1 MSLHMNPSASGKEMT
16 APLIDCDVAIVG
28 AGSAGL
34 PAYREILKAGLK
46 PLLIEGGPH
55 GTMCARVG
63 CMPSKL
69 LIAAAQSVADMRHA
83 DGFGIRL
90 AGPPRVD
97 GAAVMERVRRE
108 RDRFVGF
115 VVDDVQAMPPEHR
128 LDAPVEFLRDGVL
141 RAADGREVHARRVIL
156 ATGTRPNVPDLYRPL
171 GALAIVNDD
180 VFDWHDLPRSVLVV
194 GSGVIGV
201 ELGLA
206 LARLGVRVRVLN
218 RSDSFAHLTDPRV
231 RAAAVDLLAP
241 ELSLVRR
248 AQVETVRREGD
259 QAVVGWSVD
268 GGPVTVERFDRVLL
282 TAGRS
287 PALESL
293 RLERTT
299 MPLDERGRPRFDPAT
314 LQVQGQPVFLAGD
327 VTGRHAIQHEA
338 SDDGRLA
345 GRNAA
350 AWPDVRALPRRAP
363 MAVVFSDPQIMQV
376 GGGYA
381 ALDGLDE
388 IAVGEVDWTRQ
399 GRSRVMQRNQGLLHV
414 YMRKSDR
421 RFLGAEM
428 VGPDAE
434 HVAHLLAWALQM
446 EMTVPGMLALPF
458 YHPTI
463 EEGIRTALR
472 DAARQAG

>member
-1 MSLHMNPSASGKEMT
+1 MSKR
-16 APLIDCDVAIVG
+16 IDCDVAIVG

-34 PAYREILKAGLK
+34 PAYREVVKAGLK

-69 LIAAAQSVADMRHA
+69 LIAAAESAAAIRHA
-83 DGFGIRL
+83 PDFGIRV
-90 AGPPRVD
+90 P
-97 GAAVMERVRRE
+97 GAAVVDGVAVMDRVRRE

-128 LDAPVEFLRDGVL
+128 LDARVEFLRDGVL
-141 RAADGREVHARRVIL
+141 QSDQGHEIHAGRIIL
-156 ATGTRPNVPDLYRPL
+156 AIGTRPVVPQAYRTL
-171 GALAIVNDD
+171 GELAIVNDD
-180 VFDWHDLPRSVLVV
+180 VFDWKDLPRSVLLV

-206 LARLGVRVRVLN
+206 LARLGVRVRLLN
-218 RSDSFAHLTDPRV
+218 RSDSFAHLHDPAV
-231 RAAAVDLLAP
+231 RQTAVGVLGP
-241 ELSLVRR
+241 ELNLVQG
-248 AQVETVRREGD
+248 AHVTSVRREGD
-259 QAVVGWSVD
+259 QALVGWTLGD
-268 GGPVTVERFDRVLL
+268 GAEICERFDRVLL
-282 TAGRS
+282 TAGRR
-287 PALESL
+287 PDLDALH
-293 RLERTT
+293 LERTS
-299 MPLDERGRPRFDPAT
+299 MPLDERGLPAVDPGT
-314 LQVQGQPVFLAGD
+314 LQVRGQPVFLAGD

-363 MAVVFSDPQIMQV
+363 LAVVFSNPQIMQV
-376 GGGYA
+376 GGGFTA
-381 ALDGLDE
+381 FDPDTMAIG
-388 IAVGEVDWTRQ
+388 AVDWTRQ
-399 GRSRVMQRNQGLLHV
+399 GRSRVMLRNQGLLHV
-414 YMRKSDR
+414 YMRRSDQ
-421 RFLGAEM
+421 RFIGAEM

-446 EMTVPGMLALPF
+446 ELSVPDMLRLPF

-472 DAARQAG
+472 DAAGHAG

>member
-1 MSLHMNPSASGKEMT
+1 MNNRI
-16 APLIDCDVAIVG
+16 IDCDVAIVG

-34 PAYREILKAGLK
+34 PAYREVLKAGLK

-90 AGPPRVD
+90 DGPPRVD
-97 GAAVMERVRRE
+97 GAAVMDRVRRE

-115 VVDDVQAMPPEHR
+115 VVDDVRAMPPEHR

-141 RAADGREVHARRVIL
+141 RAGDGREVHARRVIL

-171 GALAIVNDD
+171 GDLAIVNDD
-180 VFDWHDLPRSVLVV
+180 VFDWRDLPRSVLVV

-218 RSDSFAHLTDPRV
+218 RSGSFAHLADPQV
-231 RAAAVDLLAP
+231 RAAAVALLAP
-241 ELSLVRR
+241 ELSLVQNARV
-248 AQVETVRREGD
+248 ASACREGD
-259 QAVVGWSVD
+259 QAVVGWSAD
-268 GGPVTVERFDRVLL
+268 GGPETVERFDRVLL

-287 PALESL
+287 PALDAL
-293 RLERTT
+293 RLERTS
-299 MPLDERGRPRFDPAT
+299 MPLDEGGGGGRPRFDPAT
-314 LQVQGQPVFLAGD
+314 LQVHGQPVFLAGD

-363 MAVVFSDPQIMQV
+363 LAVVFSDPQIMQV

-381 ALDGLDE
+381 ALDDPDAAA
-388 IAVGEVDWTRQ
+388 IGEVDWTRQ
-399 GRSRVMQRNQGLLHV
+399 GRSRVMQRNQGLLRV

-434 HVAHLLAWALQM
+434 HVGHLLAWALQM
-446 EMTVPGMLALPF
+446 GLTVPDMLNLPF

-472 DAARQAG
+472 DAARQTG

>member
-1 MSLHMNPSASGKEMT
+1 MSDRI
-16 APLIDCDVAIVG
+16 IDCDVAIVG

-34 PAYREILKAGLK
+34 PAYREVVKAGLK

-90 AGPPRVD
+90 DAPPRVD
-97 GAAVMERVRRE
+97 GAAVMDRVRRE

-115 VVDDVQAMPPEHR
+115 VVDDVEAMPPEHR
-128 LDAPVEFLRDGVL
+128 LDASVEFLRDGVL
-141 RAADGREVHARRVIL
+141 RAGDGREVHARRIVL

-171 GALAIVNDD
+171 GDLAIVNDD
-180 VFDWHDLPRSVLVV
+180 VFDWRDLPRSVLVV

-206 LARLGVRVRVLN
+206 LSRLGVRVRVLN
-218 RSDSFAHLTDPRV
+218 RSGSFAHLADPRV
-231 RAAAVDLLAP
+231 RAAAVALLSPA
-241 ELSLVRR
+241 LSLVQNARV
-248 AQVETVRREGD
+248 ASVRREGD

-268 GGPVTVERFDRVLL
+268 GGPESVERFDRVLL
-282 TAGRS
+282 TAGRD
-287 PALESL
+287 PVLEPL
-293 RLERTT
+293 RLERTS

-327 VTGRHAIQHEA
+327 ITGRHAIQHEA

-350 AWPDVRALPRRAP
+350 AWPDVRALPRRAS

-381 ALDGLDE
+381 ALGDPE
-388 IAVGEVDWTRQ
+388 AVAIGEVDWTRQ
-399 GRSRVMQRNQGLLHV
+399 GRSRVMLRNQGLLRV
-414 YMRKSDR
+414 YMRKADR

-434 HVAHLLAWALQM
+434 HVAHLLAWALQTGL
-446 EMTVPGMLALPF
+446 TVPDMLNLPF

-472 DAARQAG
+472 DAARQTS

>member
-1 MSLHMNPSASGKEMT
+1 MNNRI
-16 APLIDCDVAIVG
+16 IDCDVAIVG

-34 PAYREILKAGLK
+34 PAYREVLKAGLK

-90 AGPPRVD
+90 DGPPRVD
-97 GAAVMERVRRE
+97 GAAVMDRVRRE

-115 VVDDVQAMPPEHR
+115 VVDDVRAMPPEHR

-141 RAADGREVHARRVIL
+141 RAGDGREVHARRVIL

-171 GALAIVNDD
+171 GDLAIVNDD
-180 VFDWHDLPRSVLVV
+180 VFDWRDLPRSVLVV

-218 RSDSFAHLTDPRV
+218 RSGSFAHLADPQV
-231 RAAAVDLLAP
+231 RAAAVALLAP
-241 ELSLVRR
+241 ELSLVQNARV
-248 AQVETVRREGD
+248 ASACREGD
-259 QAVVGWSVD
+259 QAVVGWSAD
-268 GGPVTVERFDRVLL
+268 GGPETVERFDRVLL

-287 PALESL
+287 PALDAL
-293 RLERTT
+293 RLERTS
-299 MPLDERGRPRFDPAT
+299 MPLDERGT
-314 LQVQGQPVFLAGD
+314 LQVHGQPVFLAGD

-363 MAVVFSDPQIMQV
+363 LAVVFSDPQIMQV

-381 ALDGLDE
+381 ALDDPDAAA
-388 IAVGEVDWTRQ
+388 IGEVDWTRQ
-399 GRSRVMQRNQGLLHV
+399 GRSRVMQRNQGLLRV

-434 HVAHLLAWALQM
+434 HVGHLLAWALQM
-446 EMTVPGMLALPF
+446 GLTVPDMLNLPF

-472 DAARQAG
+472 DAARQTG

>member
-1 MSLHMNPSASGKEMT
+1 MSDRI
-16 APLIDCDVAIVG
+16 IDCDVAIVG

-34 PAYREILKAGLK
+34 PAYREVLKAGLK

-69 LIAAAQSVADMRHA
+69 LIAAAQAAADARHA

-90 AGPPRVD
+90 GGPPRVD
-97 GAAVMERVRRE
+97 GPAVMERVRRE
-108 RDRFVGF
+108 RDRFVSF
-115 VVDDVQAMPPEHR
+115 VVDDVEAMPPEHR

-141 RAADGREVHARRVIL
+141 RAADGREVHAERIIL
-156 ATGTRPNVPDLYRPL
+156 ATGTRPNVPEQYRPL
-171 GALAIVNDD
+171 GELAIVNDD
-180 VFDWHDLPRSVLVV
+180 VFDWRDLPRSVLVI

-218 RSDSFAHLTDPRV
+218 RSDSFVHLADPRV
-231 RAAAVDLLAP
+231 RAAALELLGP
-241 ELSLVRR
+241 ELALVQCARV
-248 AQVETVRREGD
+248 ATVRREGN

-268 GGPVTVERFDRVLL
+268 GGPETVERFDRVLL

-287 PALESL
+287 PALNAL
-293 RLERTT
+293 HLERTT

-314 LQVQGQPVFLAGD
+314 LQVHGQPVFLAGD
-327 VTGRHAIQHEA
+327 VTGHHAIQHEA

-350 AWPDVRALPRRAP
+350 AWPDVRALPRRAS

-381 ALDGLDE
+381 ALGDPE
-388 IAVGEVDWTRQ
+388 AVAIGEVDWTRQ
-399 GRSRVMQRNQGLLHV
+399 GRSRVMLRNRGLLRV

-428 VGPDAE
+428 IGPDAE

-446 EMTVPGMLALPF
+446 ELTVPDMLKLPF

-472 DAARQAG
+472 DAAR

>member
-1 MSLHMNPSASGKEMT
+1 MSDRI
-16 APLIDCDVAIVG
+16 IDCDVAIVG

-34 PAYREILKAGLK
+34 PAYREVVKAGLK

-90 AGPPRVD
+90 DAPPRVD
-97 GAAVMERVRRE
+97 GAAVMDRVRRE

-115 VVDDVQAMPPEHR
+115 VVDDVEAMPSEHR

-141 RAADGREVHARRVIL
+141 RAADGREVHARRIIL

-171 GALAIVNDD
+171 GDLAIVNDD
-180 VFDWHDLPRSVLVV
+180 VFDWRDLPRSVLVV

-218 RSDSFAHLTDPRV
+218 RSGSFAHLADSQV
-231 RAAAVDLLAP
+231 RAAAVALLAP
-241 ELSLVRR
+241 ALSLVQN
-248 AQVETVRREGD
+248 AQVASVRREGD
-259 QAVVGWSVD
+259 QAVVGWSAD
-268 GGPVTVERFDRVLL
+268 GGPETVERYDYVLL
-282 TAGRS
+282 TAGRD

-293 RLERTT
+293 HLERTT
-299 MPLDERGRPRFDPAT
+299 MPLDERGRPCFDPAT
-314 LQVQGQPVFLAGD
+314 LQVHGQPVFLAGD
-327 VTGRHAIQHEA
+327 ITGRHAIQHEA

-350 AWPDVRALPRRAP
+350 AWPNVRALPRRAS

-381 ALDGLDE
+381 AQGDPE
-388 IAVGEVDWTRQ
+388 AVAIGEVDWTRQ
-399 GRSRVMQRNQGLLHV
+399 GRSRVMLRNQGLLRV
-414 YMRKSDR
+414 YMRKADR

-434 HVAHLLAWALQM
+434 HVAHLLAWALQTGL
-446 EMTVPGMLALPF
+446 TVPDMLNLPF

-472 DAARQAG
+472 DAARQTA

>member
-1 MSLHMNPSASGKEMT
+1 MNNRI
-16 APLIDCDVAIVG
+16 IDCDVAIVG

-34 PAYREILKAGLK
+34 PAYREVLKAGLK

-90 AGPPRVD
+90 DGPPRVD
-97 GAAVMERVRRE
+97 GAAVMDRVRRE

-115 VVDDVQAMPPEHR
+115 VVDDVRAMPPEHR

-141 RAADGREVHARRVIL
+141 RAGDGREVHARRVIL

-171 GALAIVNDD
+171 GDLAIVNDD
-180 VFDWHDLPRSVLVV
+180 VFDWRDLPRSVLVV

-218 RSDSFAHLTDPRV
+218 RSGSFAHLADPQV
-231 RAAAVDLLAP
+231 RAAAVALLAP
-241 ELSLVRR
+241 ELSLVQNARV
-248 AQVETVRREGD
+248 ASACREGD
-259 QAVVGWSVD
+259 QAVVGWSAD
-268 GGPVTVERFDRVLL
+268 GGPETVERFDRVLL

-287 PALESL
+287 PALDAL
-293 RLERTT
+293 RLE
-299 MPLDERGRPRFDPAT
+299 RFDPAT
-314 LQVQGQPVFLAGD
+314 LQVHGQPVFLAGD

-363 MAVVFSDPQIMQV
+363 LAVVFSDPQIMQV

-381 ALDGLDE
+381 ALDDPDAAA
-388 IAVGEVDWTRQ
+388 IGEVDWTRQ
-399 GRSRVMQRNQGLLHV
+399 GRSRVMQRNQGLLRV

-434 HVAHLLAWALQM
+434 HVGHLLAWALQM
-446 EMTVPGMLALPF
+446 GLTVPDMLNLPF

-472 DAARQAG
+472 DAARQTG

>member
-1 MSLHMNPSASGKEMT
+1 MNEHI
-16 APLIDCDVAIVG
+16 IDCDVAIVG

-34 PAYREILKAGLK
+34 PAYREIVKAGLR

-90 AGPPRVD
+90 DGPPRVD
-97 GAAVMERVRRE
+97 GVAVMDRVRRE

-115 VVDDVQAMPPEHR
+115 VVDDVEAMPPEHR

-141 RAADGREVHARRVIL
+141 RAADGREVHARRIIL

-171 GALAIVNDD
+171 GDLAIVNDD
-180 VFDWHDLPRSVLVV
+180 VFDWRDLPHRVLVV

-218 RSDSFAHLTDPRV
+218 RSGSFAHLADPQV
-231 RAAAVDLLAP
+231 RAAAVALLAP
-241 ELSLVRR
+241 ELSLVQQAR
-248 AQVETVRREGD
+248 VTTVRREGD
-259 QAVVGWSVD
+259 QAVVGWSAD
-268 GGPVTVERFDRVLL
+268 GGPETVERFDYVLL
-282 TAGRS
+282 TAGRD

-293 RLERTT
+293 HLERTT

-314 LQVQGQPVFLAGD
+314 LQVHGQPVFLAGD
-327 VTGRHAIQHEA
+327 VTGRHAIQHGA

-363 MAVVFSDPQIMQV
+363 LAIVFSDPQIMQV
-376 GGGYA
+376 GSGHA
-381 ALDGLDE
+381 SLDDPD
-388 IAVGEVDWTRQ
+388 AVAMGEVDWTRQ
-399 GRSRVMQRNQGLLHV
+399 GRSRVMQRNQGLLRV

-446 EMTVPGMLALPF
+446 ELTVPDMLNLPF

-472 DAARQAG
+472 DAARHIS

>member
-1 MSLHMNPSASGKEMT
+1 MSD
-16 APLIDCDVAIVG
+16 IQCDVAVVG

-34 PAYREILKAGLK
+34 PAWRAVHQAGLRV
-46 PLLIEGGPH
+46 LLIEGGPH

-69 LIAAAQSVADMRHA
+69 LIAAADAAEHVRRAPQ
-83 DGFGIRL
+83 FGVL
-90 AGPPRVD
+90 ASAPQVD
-97 GAAVMERVRRE
+97 GVAVMRRVRNE

-115 VVDDVQAMPPEHR
+115 VVEDVHAMPAEAR
-128 LDAPVEFLRDGVL
+128 LDSGVEFLEDGLLQAVDGTRV
-141 RAADGREVHARRVIL
+141 RADRIIL
-156 ATGTRPNVPDLYRPL
+156 ATGTRPYVPEIYQPL
-171 GALAIVNDD
+171 GDLVVVNDD
-180 VFDWHDLPRSVLVV
+180 VFDWQDLPNSVLVV

-218 RSDSFAHLTDPRV
+218 RSESFAKLDDPVV
-231 RAAAVDLLAP
+231 RTAATEALGPA
-241 ELSLVRR
+241 LSWVGR
-248 AQVETVRREGD
+248 ARIRSVAREGD
-259 QAVVGWSVD
+259 QAVVSWDVK
-268 GGPVTVERFDRVLL
+268 GGTPVSERFDRVLV
-282 TAGRS
+282 TTGRH
-287 PALESL
+287 PTLAEMH
-293 RLERTT
+293 LERTS
-299 MPLDERGRPRFDPAT
+299 MPLDGRGMPEFDPAT
-314 LQVQGQPVFLAGD
+314 LQVRGQPVFVAGD

-350 AWPDVRALPRRAP
+350 AWPDVQALPRRAP

-376 GGGYA
+376 GTGFRD
-381 ALDGLDE
+381 LDPD
-388 IAVGEVDWTRQ
+388 AVAIGAVDWARQ
-399 GRSRVMQRNQGLLHV
+399 GRSRVMLRNQGVLRV
-414 YMRKSDR
+414 YMQRVGG

-446 EMTVPGMLALPF
+446 RLTVQDMLTLPF

-472 DAARQAG
+472 DADRQRV

>member
-1 MSLHMNPSASGKEMT
+1 MDET
-16 APLIDCDVAIVG
+16 RIECDVAIVG

-34 PAYREILKAGLK
+34 PAYREVLRAGLT

-83 DGFGIRL
+83 DGFGIRMDS
-90 AGPPRVD
+90 PPRVD
-97 GAAVMERVRRE
+97 GVAVMDRVRRE
-108 RDRFVGF
+108 RDRFVRF
-115 VVDDVQAMPPEHR
+115 VIDDVEAMPPAHR
-128 LDAPVEFLRDGVL
+128 LDASVEFLRDGVL
-141 RAADGREVHARRVIL
+141 RTGDGREVHARRIIL
-156 ATGTRPNVPDLYRPL
+156 ATGTRPNVPALYRPL
-171 GALAIVNDD
+171 GNLAIVNDD

-194 GSGVIGV
+194 GAGVIGV

-206 LARLGVRVRVLN
+206 LSRLGVRVRVLN
-218 RSDSFAHLTDPRV
+218 HSDSFARLMDPAV
-231 RAAAVDLLAP
+231 RDVAVELLAP

-248 AQVETVRREGD
+248 ARVTTVRRESD
-259 QAVVGWSVD
+259 QVVVGWSVED
-268 GGPVTVERFDRVLL
+268 GAEVTERFDHVLL

-287 PALESL
+287 PDLAPLH
-293 RLERTT
+293 LERTT
-299 MPLDERGRPRFDPAT
+299 MPLDEQGRPCFDPAT
-314 LQVQGQPVFLAGD
+314 LQVYGQPVFLAGD

-363 MAVVFSDPQIMQV
+363 MAVVFSEPQIMQV
-376 GGGYA
+376 GGGHA
-381 ALDGLDE
+381 ALTDPD
-388 IAVGEVDWTRQ
+388 AMVVGKVDWTRQ

-414 YMRKSDR
+414 YMRKSDQ

-446 EMTVPGMLALPF
+446 ELTVPQMLDLPF

-472 DAARQAG
+472 DAVR

>member
-1 MSLHMNPSASGKEMT
+1 MNNRI
-16 APLIDCDVAIVG
+16 IDCDVAIVG

-34 PAYREILKAGLK
+34 PAYREVLKAGLK

-90 AGPPRVD
+90 DGPPRVD
-97 GAAVMERVRRE
+97 GAAVMDRVRRE

-115 VVDDVQAMPPEHR
+115 VVDDVRAMPPEHR

-141 RAADGREVHARRVIL
+141 RAGDGREVHARRVIL

-171 GALAIVNDD
+171 GDLAIVNDD
-180 VFDWHDLPRSVLVV
+180 VFDWRDLPRSVLVV

-218 RSDSFAHLTDPRV
+218 RSGSFAHLADPQV
-231 RAAAVDLLAP
+231 RAAAVALLAP
-241 ELSLVRR
+241 ELSLVQNARV
-248 AQVETVRREGD
+248 ASACREGD
-259 QAVVGWSVD
+259 QAVVGWSAD
-268 GGPVTVERFDRVLL
+268 GGPETVERFDRVLL

-287 PALESL
+287 PALDAL
-293 RLERTT
+293 RLER
-299 MPLDERGRPRFDPAT
+299 DGRGWPRFDPAT
-314 LQVQGQPVFLAGD
+314 LQVHGQPVFLAGD

-363 MAVVFSDPQIMQV
+363 LAVVFSDPQIMQV

-381 ALDGLDE
+381 ALDDPDAAA
-388 IAVGEVDWTRQ
+388 IGEVDWTRQ
-399 GRSRVMQRNQGLLHV
+399 GRSRVMQRNQGLLRV

-434 HVAHLLAWALQM
+434 HVGHLLAWALQM
-446 EMTVPGMLALPF
+446 GLTVPDMLNLPF

-472 DAARQAG
+472 DAARQTG

>member
-1 MSLHMNPSASGKEMT
+1 MHQRIE
-16 APLIDCDVAIVG
+16 CDVAIIG

-34 PAYREILKAGLK
+34 PAYRETIKAGLK
-46 PLLIEGGPH
+46 PLLIESGPH

-69 LIAAAQSVADMRHA
+69 LIAAAEAAHAIRHA
-83 DGFGIRL
+83 PGFGVG
-90 AGPPRVD
+90 ATGAVQVD
-97 GAAVMERVRRE
+97 GVAVMDRVRRE

-128 LDAPVEFLRDGVL
+128 LDARVEFLRDGVL
-141 RAADGREVHARRVIL
+141 QSDQGHEIHASRIII
-156 ATGTRPNVPDLYRPL
+156 ATGTQPVVPDIYQSL
-171 GALAIVNDD
+171 GDLAIVNDD
-180 VFDWHDLPRSVLVV
+180 VFDWRDLPRSVLLV

-218 RSDSFAHLTDPRV
+218 RSASFAHLSDPAV
-231 RAAAVDLLAP
+231 REAAVALLAP
-241 ELSLVRR
+241 ELNLVRH
-248 AQVETVRREGD
+248 AQVSSVRRDGD
-259 QAVVGWSVD
+259 QAVVGWTV
-268 GGPVTVERFDRVLL
+268 GEGPETQERFDHVLL
-282 TAGRS
+282 TAGRR
-287 PALESL
+287 PVLASL
-293 RLERTT
+293 HLERTS
-299 MPLDERGRPRFDPAT
+299 MSLDERGMPRIDPAT
-314 LQVQGQPVFLAGD
+314 LQVRGQPVFLAGD

-350 AWPDVRALPRRAP
+350 AWPDVQAPSRRAA
-363 MAVVFSDPQIMQV
+363 MAVVFSNPQIMQV
-376 GGGYA
+376 GGGFGA
-381 ALDGLDE
+381 CDPDTVA
-388 IAVGEVDWTRQ
+388 IGEVDWTRQ
-399 GRSRVMQRNQGLLHV
+399 GRSRVMLRNQGLLHV
-414 YMRKSDR
+414 YMRRADQ

-446 EMTVPGMLALPF
+446 ELTVPQMLALPF

-472 DAARQAG
+472 DALRQSA

>member
-1 MSLHMNPSASGKEMT
+1 MSEPIT
-16 APLIDCDVAIVG
+16 CDVAIVG

-34 PAYREILKAGLK
+34 PAYRAVRDAGLK

-69 LIAAAQSVADMRHA
+69 LIAAAEAAAAIGHA
-83 DGFGIRL
+83 PAFGVRL
-90 AGPPRVD
+90 EGTARVD
-97 GAAVMERVRRE
+97 GVAVMERVRRE

-128 LDAPVEFLRDGVL
+128 LDASVEFLRDGVL
-141 RAADGREVHARRVIL
+141 QTAQGQRIHASRIVL
-156 ATGTRPNVPDLYRPL
+156 ATGTRPIVPDIYAPL
-171 GALAIVNDD
+171 GDLAIVNDD
-180 VFDWHDLPRSVLVV
+180 VFDWHDLPRSILIV

-218 RSDSFAHLTDPRV
+218 RSGSFAHLQDPAV
-231 RAAAVDLLAP
+231 RASAVGLLAA
-241 ELSLVRR
+241 ELALVQNAQVTAVRR
-248 AQVETVRREGD
+248 DGN
-259 QAVVGWSVD
+259 QAVVSWQAED
-268 GGPVTVERFDRVLL
+268 GVAHTESFDKVLL

-287 PALESL
+287 PALADL
-293 RLERTT
+293 HLERTS
-299 MPLDERGRPRFDPAT
+299 MPLDARGMPRVDPAT
-314 LQVQGQPVFLAGD
+314 LQVHGHAVFLAGD

-345 GRNAA
+345 GHNAA
-350 AWPDVRALPRRAP
+350 AWPDVEALPRRAP
-363 MAVVFSDPQIMQV
+363 IAVVFSNPQIMQV

-381 ALDGLDE
+381 QFDPEAMVLG
-388 IAVGEVDWTRQ
+388 AVDWTRQ
-399 GRSRVMQRNQGLLHV
+399 GRSRVMLRNQGLLHV
-414 YMRKSDR
+414 YVR
-421 RFLGAEM
+421 RADKRFVGAEM

-446 EMTVPGMLALPF
+446 GLTVTQMLRLPF

-472 DAARQAG
+472 EAARQLD

>member
-1 MSLHMNPSASGKEMT
+1 MNPSI
-16 APLIDCDVAIVG
+16 IDCDVAIIG

-34 PAYREILKAGLK
+34 PAYREVLKAGLK
-46 PLLIEGGPH
+46 PLLIESGPH

-69 LIAAAQSVADMRHA
+69 LIAAAEAAAAIRHA
-83 DGFGIRL
+83 PGFGVYA
-90 AGPPRVD
+90 AGPVQID
-97 GAAVMERVRRE
+97 GVAVMERVRRE

-115 VVDDVQAMPPEHR
+115 VVEDVQAMPPEHR
-128 LDAPVEFLRDGVL
+128 LDARVEFLRDGVL
-141 RAADGREVHARRVIL
+141 QSDQGHEIHAGRIII
-156 ATGTRPNVPDLYRPL
+156 ATGAQPVVPDIYRPL
-171 GALAIVNDD
+171 GELAIVNDD
-180 VFDWHDLPRSVLVV
+180 VFDWQDLPRSVLVI
-194 GSGVIGV
+194 GAGVIGV

-218 RSDSFAHLTDPRV
+218 RSASFAHLADPAV
-231 RAAAVDLLAP
+231 REAAVALLAP
-241 ELSLVRR
+241 ELNLVRN
-248 AQVETVRREGD
+248 AQVTTVLREGR
-259 QAVVGWSVD
+259 QAVVGWTAGD
-268 GGPVTVERFDRVLL
+268 GTETREQFDYVLL
-282 TAGRS
+282 TAGRL
-287 PALESL
+287 PVLAPLHP
-293 RLERTT
+293 ERTS
-299 MPLDERGRPRFDPAT
+299 MPLDARGMPQIDPAT

-350 AWPDVRALPRRAP
+350 AWPDVQALPRRAA
-363 MAVVFSDPQIMQV
+363 MAVVFSNPQIMQV
-376 GGGYA
+376 GGGFSVH
-381 ALDGLDE
+381 DSDTV
-388 IAVGEVDWTRQ
+388 AVGEVDWTRQ
-399 GRSRVMQRNQGLLHV
+399 GRSRVMLRNQGLLHV
-414 YMRKSDR
+414 YMQRADQ

-446 EMTVPGMLALPF
+446 ELTVPQMLALPF

-472 DAARQAG
+472 DALRQ

>member
-1 MSLHMNPSASGKEMT
+1 MSGPT
-16 APLIDCDVAIVG
+16 ITCDVAIIG

-34 PAYREILKAGLK
+34 PAYREIVKAGLK

-69 LIAAAQSVADMRHA
+69 LIAAAQAVADMRHA
-83 DGFGIRL
+83 DGFGIRMD
-90 AGPPRVD
+90 APPRVD
-97 GAAVMERVRRE
+97 GAAVMDRVRRE

-115 VVDDVQAMPPEHR
+115 VVDDVQAMPADHR
-128 LDAPVEFLRDGVL
+128 LDSPVEFLRDGVL
-141 RAADGREVHARRVIL
+141 RAGDGREVHARRIIL
-156 ATGTRPNVPDLYRPL
+156 ATGTRPNVPDLYQPL
-171 GALAIVNDD
+171 GDLAIVNDD

-218 RSDSFAHLTDPRV
+218 RSDSFAHLSDPRV
-231 RAAAVDLLAP
+231 RAVAVDLLAP
-241 ELSLVRR
+241 ELSLVQR
-248 AQVETVRREGD
+248 ARVVTVRREGD
-259 QAVVGWSVD
+259 QAVVGWSAD
-268 GGPVTVERFDRVLL
+268 GGPETVERFDRVLL

-287 PALESL
+287 PALDAL
-293 RLERTT
+293 HLERTT

-314 LQVQGQPVFLAGD
+314 LQVHGQPVFMAGD

-338 SDDGRLA
+338 SDDGRVA

-376 GGGYA
+376 GGGHA
-381 ALDGLDE
+381 ALDDPD
-388 IAVGEVDWTRQ
+388 AVAIGEVDWTRQ
-399 GRSRVMQRNQGLLHV
+399 GRSRVMLRNRGLLRV
-414 YMRKSDR
+414 YMRKSDQG
-421 RFLGAEM
+421 FLGAEM

-446 EMTVPGMLALPF
+446 KLTVPDMLNLPF

-472 DAARQAG
+472 DAVRQSAA

>member
-1 MSLHMNPSASGKEMT
+1 MNKR
-16 APLIDCDVAIVG
+16 IDCDVAIVG

-34 PAYREILKAGLK
+34 PAYRAVRDAGLK

-69 LIAAAQSVADMRHA
+69 LIAAAEAATAIRHA
-83 DGFGIRL
+83 PGFGVM
-90 AGPPRVD
+90 ASGTPRIE
-97 GAAVMERVRRE
+97 GAAVMARVRRE

-128 LDAPVEFLRDGVL
+128 LDARVEFLRDGIL
-141 RAADGREVHARRVIL
+141 QSDQGHEIHAGRIIL
-156 ATGTRPNVPDLYRPL
+156 ATGTRPVVPDVYGPL
-171 GALAIVNDD
+171 GDLAIVNDD
-180 VFDWHDLPRSVLVV
+180 VFDWQDLPRSVLLI

-218 RSDSFAHLTDPRV
+218 RSGSFAHLRDPAV

-241 ELSLVRR
+241 ELNLVANARIT
-248 AQVETVRREGD
+248 TVRREGD
-259 QAVVGWSVD
+259 QAVVGWTAGD
-268 GGPVTVERFDRVLL
+268 GPEITERFDRVLL
-282 TAGRS
+282 TAGRR
-287 PALESL
+287 PALDDL
-293 RLERTT
+293 HLDRTS
-299 MPLDERGRPRFDPAT
+299 MPLDDRGVPVIDPST
-314 LQVQGQPVFLAGD
+314 LQVRGQPVFLAGD
-327 VTGRHAIQHEA
+327 VTGLHEIQHEA

-350 AWPDVRALPRRAP
+350 AWPDVLALPRRAP
-363 MAVVFSDPQIMQV
+363 MAVVFSNPQIMQV
-376 GGGYA
+376 GGGFTA
-381 ALDGLDE
+381 FDPGAMAIG
-388 IAVGEVDWTRQ
+388 AVDWTRQ
-399 GRSRVMQRNQGLLHV
+399 GRSRVMLRNQGLLHV
-414 YMRKSDR
+414 YMRRDDQ
-421 RFLGAEM
+421 RFMGAEM

-446 EMTVPGMLALPF
+446 ELTVPRMLQLPF

-472 DAARQAG
+472 DATRQAG

>member
-1 MSLHMNPSASGKEMT
+1 MNNRI
-16 APLIDCDVAIVG
+16 IDCDVAIVG

-34 PAYREILKAGLK
+34 PAYREVLKAGLK

-90 AGPPRVD
+90 DGPPRVD
-97 GAAVMERVRRE
+97 GAAVMDRVRRE

-115 VVDDVQAMPPEHR
+115 VVDDVRAMPPEHR

-141 RAADGREVHARRVIL
+141 RAGDGREVHARRVIL

-171 GALAIVNDD
+171 GDLAIVNDD
-180 VFDWHDLPRSVLVV
+180 VFDWRDLPRSVLVV

-218 RSDSFAHLTDPRV
+218 RSGSFAHLADPQV
-231 RAAAVDLLAP
+231 RAAAVALLAP
-241 ELSLVRR
+241 ELSLVQNARV
-248 AQVETVRREGD
+248 ASACREGD
-259 QAVVGWSVD
+259 QAVVGWSAD
-268 GGPVTVERFDRVLL
+268 GGPETVERFDRVLL

-287 PALESL
+287 PALDAL
-293 RLERTT
+293 RLERTS
-299 MPLDERGRPRFDPAT
+299 MPLDERGRARFH
-314 LQVQGQPVFLAGD
+314 GQPVFLAGD

-363 MAVVFSDPQIMQV
+363 LAVVFSDPQIMQV

-381 ALDGLDE
+381 ALDDPDAAA
-388 IAVGEVDWTRQ
+388 IGEVDWTRQ
-399 GRSRVMQRNQGLLHV
+399 GRSRVMQRNQGLLRV

-434 HVAHLLAWALQM
+434 HVGHLLAWALQM
-446 EMTVPGMLALPF
+446 GLTVPDMLNLPF

-472 DAARQAG
+472 DAARQTG

>member
-1 MSLHMNPSASGKEMT
+1 MNQHT
-16 APLIDCDVAIVG
+16 IDCDVAIIG

-34 PAYREILKAGLK
+34 PAYREVLKAGLK

-69 LIAAAQSVADMRHA
+69 LIAAAQSAADMRHA

-90 AGPPRVD
+90 DAPPRVD
-97 GAAVMERVRRE
+97 GVAVMERVRRE

-115 VVDDVQAMPPEHR
+115 VVDDVEAMPPEHR

-141 RAADGREVHARRVIL
+141 QTVDGREVRAGRIIL
-156 ATGTRPNVPDLYRPL
+156 ATGTRPNVPELYRPL
-171 GALAIVNDD
+171 GNLAIVNDD

-218 RSDSFAHLTDPRV
+218 RSGSFAHLADPQV
-231 RAAAVDLLAP
+231 RAAAVALLAP
-241 ELSLVRR
+241 ELSLVQH
-248 AQVETVRREGD
+248 AQVTSVRREGN
-259 QAVVGWSVD
+259 QAVVGWSVG
-268 GGPVTVERFDRVLL
+268 GGPETMERFDYVLL
-282 TAGRS
+282 TAGRD
-287 PALESL
+287 PVLETL
-293 RLERTT
+293 HLERTT

-314 LQVQGQPVFLAGD
+314 LQVHGQPVFLAGD

-338 SDDGRLA
+338 SDDGRRA

-350 AWPDVRALPRRAP
+350 AWPDVQALPRRAP
-363 MAVVFSDPQIMQV
+363 LAIVFSDPQIMQV

-381 ALDGLDE
+381 ALGDPDATAIG
-388 IAVGEVDWTRQ
+388 AVDWARQ

-414 YMRKSDR
+414 YMRKSDQ

-428 VGPDAE
+428 IGPDAE
-434 HVAHLLAWALQM
+434 HVGHLLAWALQM
-446 EMTVPGMLALPF
+446 ALTVPDMLKLPF

-472 DAARQAG
+472 DATR

>member
-1 MSLHMNPSASGKEMT
+1 MSERI
-16 APLIDCDVAIVG
+16 IDCDVAIVG

-34 PAYREILKAGLK
+34 PAYREVVKAGLK

-90 AGPPRVD
+90 DRPPRVD
-97 GAAVMERVRRE
+97 GEAVMDRVRRE

-115 VVDDVQAMPPEHR
+115 VVDDVKAMPPEHR

-141 RAADGREVHARRVIL
+141 RSGDGREVHARRIVL

-171 GALAIVNDD
+171 GDLAVVNDD
-180 VFDWHDLPRSVLVV
+180 VFDWRDLPHSVLVV

-218 RSDSFAHLTDPRV
+218 RSGSFAHLADPRV
-231 RAAAVDLLAP
+231 RAAAVALLGP
-241 ELSLVRR
+241 ELSLVQNARV
-248 AQVETVRREGD
+248 ASVRRDGG

-268 GGPVTVERFDRVLL
+268 GGPQTVERFDRVLL
-282 TAGRS
+282 TAGRD
-287 PALESL
+287 PVLEPL
-293 RLERTT
+293 RLERTS
-299 MPLDERGRPRFDPAT
+299 MPLDERGRPRFNPAT

-350 AWPDVRALPRRAP
+350 AWPDVRALPRRAS

-376 GGGYA
+376 GGGHA
-381 ALDGLDE
+381 ALDDPE
-388 IAVGEVDWTRQ
+388 ATAIGEVDWTRQ
-399 GRSRVMQRNQGLLHV
+399 GRSRVMQRNQGLLRV
-414 YMRKSDR
+414 YMRKSDQ

-446 EMTVPGMLALPF
+446 ELTVPAMLNLPF

-472 DAARQAG
+472 DAVRQTA

>member
-1 MSLHMNPSASGKEMT
+1 MNNRI
-16 APLIDCDVAIVG
+16 IDCDVAIVG

-34 PAYREILKAGLK
+34 PAYREVLKAGLK

-90 AGPPRVD
+90 DGPPRVD
-97 GAAVMERVRRE
+97 GAAVMDRVRRE

-115 VVDDVQAMPPEHR
+115 VVDDVRAMPPEHR

-141 RAADGREVHARRVIL
+141 RAGDGREVHARRVIL

-171 GALAIVNDD
+171 GDLAIVNDD
-180 VFDWHDLPRSVLVV
+180 VFDWRDLPRSVLVV

-218 RSDSFAHLTDPRV
+218 RSGSFAHLADPQV
-231 RAAAVDLLAP
+231 RAAAVALLAP
-241 ELSLVRR
+241 ELSLVQNARV
-248 AQVETVRREGD
+248 ASACREGD
-259 QAVVGWSVD
+259 QAVVGWSAD
-268 GGPVTVERFDRVLL
+268 GGPETVERFDRVLL

-287 PALESL
+287 PALDAL
-293 RLERTT
+293 RLERTS
-299 MPLDERGRPRFDPAT
+299 MPLDERGR
-314 LQVQGQPVFLAGD
+314 VFLAGD

-363 MAVVFSDPQIMQV
+363 LAVVFSDPQIMQV

-381 ALDGLDE
+381 ALDDPDAAA
-388 IAVGEVDWTRQ
+388 IGEVDWTRQ
-399 GRSRVMQRNQGLLHV
+399 GRSRVMQRNQGLLRV

-434 HVAHLLAWALQM
+434 HVGHLLAWALQM
-446 EMTVPGMLALPF
+446 GLTVPDMLNLPF

-472 DAARQAG
+472 DAARQTG